1 VREPRTQA
9 EAFMLRS
16 DKTELSAGGI
26 AGSYAANLQDI
37 LFFLKWRL
45 GRIFI
50 GMV

>member
-26 AGSYAANLQDI
+26 AGSYAANLQAI
-37 LFFLKWRL
+37 LFFLNGGWV
-45 GRIFI
+45 GFF